1 VPYMGTSKSSA
12 KTCRKL
18 PFLMLLFFSCSHETI
33 YRPDADRRSRVQV
46 TGLAKHNDNITR
58 HEAEPAFSVAIIV
71 ATSLYTVDPRADP
84 NHDADIRIGSEAP
97 KQRLP
102 NLFLGMIAMHK
113 REQPLPRIVL
123 GRSSPSSAVSPKF
136 EFSLSPIA
144 CVVFAIPYAADLN
157 WKPSGTK
164 PVFT

>member
-1 VPYMGTSKSSA
+1 
-12 KTCRKL
+12 
-18 PFLMLLFFSCSHETI
+18 
-33 YRPDADRRSRVQV
+33 
-46 TGLAKHNDNITR
+46 
-58 HEAEPAFSVAIIV
+58 VAIIV
-71 ATSLYTVDPRADP
+71 ATSLYAVDPRADP

-102 NLFLGMIAMHK
+102 NLFLGMMAMHK

-123 GRSSPSSAVSPKF
+123 GRSSLSSAGSPKF
-136 EFSLSPIA
+136 EFSLSPIE